1 MCGKLC
7 HGFSVNGLRGKGII
21 SLDFFIFGQFICLE
35 NFVFIPL
42 DLLNMEVQLAILFD
56 LWKQKSE
63 KVLVYGNRIVFK
75 YAEVGKKRFYSDQ
88 KRTAQQYSI
97 Y

>member
-1 MCGKLC
+1 MKSEKSAIIPTENEASKRILFSVKQNLRIYRMCGKLC

-56 LWKQKSE
+56 LWK
-63 KVLVYGNRIVFK
+63 
-75 YAEVGKKRFYSDQ
+75 
-88 KRTAQQYSI
+88 
-97 Y
+97 